1 MTMADALLRGCLL
14 LAAVGPCAAPAAA
27 QQYGVY
33 LRCAGKL
40 ESAGKAMGAQVD
52 LALRRN
58 SQVALIQNSDILPAG
73 ERLGLDTTPQFYTM
87 TFRAPAPHS
96 VLYYDWL
103 RGAMFVWNPDLK
115 RLHTLRMAVDRQTA
129 ALQGELFDG
138 AGASLG
144 RLAMHCEARNN
155 DTVEEPK
162 F

>member
-1 MTMADALLRGCLL
+1 MMLAKM
-14 LAAVGPCAAPAAA
+14 LAAGLAIIAVPAGA

-33 LRCAGKL
+33 LHCAGKV
-40 ESAGKAMGAQVD
+40 ESGGKSMPGQVD

-58 SQVALIQNSDILPAG
+58 SQLAMIQSSDILPAG
-73 ERLGLDTTPQFYTM
+73 EKLQLEITPQFYTM
-87 TFRAPAPHS
+87 TFQAPVRNS

-115 RLHTLRMAVDRQTA
+115 RLHTIRMSVDRQSA
-129 ALQGELFDG
+129 ALQGDMLDG
-138 AGASLG
+138 AGAMVG
-144 RLAMHCEARNN
+144 RLAMRCEPKNN